1 MAAAEEMVFATQGA
15 KAQEVVARAL
25 AAPVSLAADQV
36 REVSP
41 GRSQAG
47 EVWSPQ
53 LLPYQSWEGGSV
65 RAGQVDGDADGDL
78 LAAGSL
84 GMGVDDDARARLL
97 AMAARQEGVGG
108 SAAVDVPDEQDAPAV
123 SVQREEAGYALV
135 GFDLRALAQAAGVQS
150 GLAVVLPSFVDGVP
164 VVRIAPGAF
173 ARRLVRGV
181 GVDVL
186 VVPDTVQRIGAG
198 AFSALPG
205 RHIHLGAGVRAG
217 GAQAC
222 DLSGVTP
229 PLERRTYSVSGE
241 NEHYQAQDGSLLS
254 ADGKMLLFC
263 APPYEERYSL
273 PDGVEVVGET
283 AFAQG
288 CEPPHVVS
296 ATACLQHVR
305 AKQWDAALWMCPAG
319 CDG

>member
-1 MAAAEEMVFATQGA
+1 MAAAEEMVFATHGA

-53 LLPYQSWEGGSV
+53 LLPYQSWEGGSA

-135 GFDLRALAQAAGVQS
+135 GFDLRALAQATCWWCPTRCSAS
-150 GLAVVLPSFVDGVP
+150 APAPSRP
-164 VVRIAPGAF
+164 CP
-173 ARRLVRGV
+173 
-181 GVDVL
+181 DV
-186 VVPDTVQRIGAG
+186 I
-198 AFSALPG
+198 SIWG
-205 RHIHLGAGVRAG
+205 RA
-217 GAQAC
+217 
-222 DLSGVTP
+222 
-229 PLERRTYSVSGE
+229 
-241 NEHYQAQDGSLLS
+241 
-254 ADGKMLLFC
+254 C
-263 APPYEERYSL
+263 APAAPRPATFPASRRRS
-273 PDGVEVVGET
+273 
-283 AFAQG
+283 
-288 CEPPHVVS
+288 S
-296 ATACLQHVR
+296 AAPIR
-305 AKQWDAALWMCPAG
+305 
-319 CDG
+319 